1 MGLHVEMTIEG
12 PAGPLNPALVGFKYF
27 GAMTRPQVVA
37 TCISY
42 LSKAM
47 AACSVESLLT
57 GAVVRDDGGGS
68 WGPGFPEP
76 IPSDEL
82 DDWHA
87 IDSDSPVASA
97 WGIVVGS
104 GSTMAAVGTSVNVGE
119 TSTFGGRRNGRHFL
133 PWVGTAALNG
143 SGLVKSTVVA
153 DVETA
158 ANWRLLGSVFTQPA
172 WWAGK
177 FAVETPQGSM
187 TLAEILAYTPRTAP
201 ARLRSRIR

>member
-1 MGLHVEMTIEG
+1 MAMWVEMTIEG
-12 PAGPLNPALVGFKYF
+12 PPGPLNPALVGFKYF
-27 GAMTRPQVVA
+27 GPMSRAEVVA

-47 AACSVESLLT
+47 AATSVEALLT
-57 GAVVRDDGGGS
+57 GANVREQTGS
-68 WGPGFPEP
+68 TWDPAFPEP
-76 IPSDEL
+76 IPTSEL
-82 DDWHA
+82 ADWHA
-87 IDSDSPVASA
+87 IDTDSPTATA

-104 GSTMAAVGTSVNVGE
+104 GSTMAAVGTSVTVGE
-119 TSTFGGRRNGRHFL
+119 TTAFGGRRNGRHFL

-143 SGLVKSTVVA
+143 SGLVKSTVTA
-153 DVETA
+153 DVESA

-172 WWAGK
+172 WWEGK
-177 FAVETPQGSM
+177 FAVETPQNSG